1 MKVQLFLSTVAL
13 SLIASTVAQDAQKSI
28 VDNAVANSDLKTLA
42 SIVGSPAFSAIKTA
56 LSGAGPFTVFAPNDA
71 AFTAANIDTSNTALV
86 ENVLKYHVISG
97 KIQSADLQAIQFPTT
112 LLTDASLVNLPD
124 GKGQVVGVTK
134 GDKGVTVAYGLKSAN
149 VVKADLE
156 SSNGVIHIIDQ
167 VLLPPVKPSQTASN
181 ANLTALVDALT
192 KANLVETVDGLKGA
206 TIFAPVDE
214 AFKKA
219 NAGSLN
225 ATALT
230 NVLKYHVVSPGVK
243 YSTDLKDGDKLT
255 TVQGNVLN
263 VKIANGSVT
272 INGAKVVTAN
282 VLTSNGVVHVLDGV
296 LIPGQQS
303 NSSTTTGGSNPTT
316 TPKSG
321 ASSNIGGVY
330 LGGIVFGLVT
340 ILLT

>member
-1 MKVQLFLSTVAL
+1 MVSTAYFIRYMKVQLLLS
-13 SLIASTVAQDAQKSI
+13 K
-28 VDNAVANSDLKTLA
+28 LA
-42 SIVGSPAFSAIKTA
+42 IS
-56 LSGAGPFTVFAPNDA
+56 
-71 AFTAANIDTSNTALV
+71 
-86 ENVLKYHVISG
+86 VIMG
-97 KIQSADLQAIQFPTT
+97 Y
-112 LLTDASLVNLPD
+112 
-124 GKGQVVGVTK
+124 VVRVTK

-192 KANLVETVDGLKGA
+192 KANLVET
-206 TIFAPVDE
+206 

-255 TVQGNVLN
+255 TVQGDVLN

-282 VLTSNGVVHVLDGV
+282 VLTSNGVVHVLDGL
-296 LIPGQQS
+296 LIPGQRS
-303 NSSTTTGGSNPTT
+303 NSRATNTTNSTTDPESATSSDCGELRLGVISLRIMIFLDCFH
-316 TPKSG
+316 KR
-321 ASSNIGGVY
+321 SNIY
-330 LGGIVFGLVT
+330 NNT
-340 ILLT
+340 Y